1 MALSLD
7 GECYRV
13 ITAQLPRGT
22 AGADPAIGLFGGR
35 FASPMHIAVVRLG
48 MARFA
53 LVHPGAR
60 LCVANGRRRF
70 RSRPQFGSMLLHRC
84 GLGRI
89 GTFRDSLNQVLREC
103 RACHGDQYPSYQKR

>member
-1 MALSLD
+1 MALSLG
-7 GECYRV
+7 GECYRI
-13 ITAQLPRGT
+13 ITAQLPRRIT
-22 AGADPAIGLFGGR
+22 DADPAIGLFGGR
-35 FASPMHIAVVRLG
+35 FASPMHLVVVRLG

-60 LCVANGRRRF
+60 FCMVSGRRRF
-70 RSRPQFGSMLLHRC
+70 RSRPQFGSMLLDRC

-103 RACHGDQYPSYQKR
+103 RACHGDQYASYQKR